1 MTKVTKKPG
10 RRPRVGPP
18 PYCLHKSSG
27 HAYVHIGGQDC
38 FLGKHNSPESLEK
51 YSRLVAELASG
62 AVINHGRIA
71 TLEDGVTV
79 AEIAAA
85 FLKHARKYYVK
96 NGKETDE
103 VDCIKSALRPLLE
116 LYPHTPA
123 NDFGPIAL
131 KAVRQKMV
139 GPQTRTIRKK
149 TITVQWTRRYINMSI
164 GRIRRMFK
172 WAVENELVEPTVL
185 MKLQA
190 VAPLMAGRSEAKEH
204 IPRDAV
210 AQDLIDKVKAK
221 VPERTR
227 DMIELWLLTGAR
239 PGELIKL
246 TGEMIDR
253 TSYKA
258 KKVWVAELS
267 DHKMV
272 HKKKRRVLVFGPK
285 AQKILSRYL
294 TADSSKRLFPIN
306 RATASDAMKKACREL
321 EIPIFTAHWLRHTA
335 ATRIREDY
343 DLDSAQVM
351 LGHSKADTTEIY
363 AGLNLKK
370 AIEVARDVG

>member
-1 MTKVTKKPG
+1 
-10 RRPRVGPP
+10 
-18 PYCLHKSSG
+18 
-27 HAYVHIGGQDC
+27 
-38 FLGKHNSPESLEK
+38 
-51 YSRLVAELASG
+51 
-62 AVINHGRIA
+62 
-71 TLEDGVTV
+71 
-79 AEIAAA
+79 
-85 FLKHARKYYVK
+85 
-96 NGKETDE
+96 
-103 VDCIKSALRPLLE
+103 
-116 LYPHTPA
+116 
-123 NDFGPIAL
+123 
-131 KAVRQKMV
+131 
-139 GPQTRTIRKK
+139 
-149 TITVQWTRRYINMSI
+149 
-164 GRIRRMFK
+164 MFK

-306 RATASDAMKKACREL
+306 RATASDAMKKACRDL